1 MEIDNTEITTQ
12 HDTPIQRQHCSYCGA
27 PLNFSFYFCLSCA
40 TPYKPLANVIS
51 PYMPRQLTESELI
64 KKKAP
69 NVWRVFWTYCV
80 VLCVVIIFSLCM
92 GDDGAA
98 KKYTMFFASACMV
111 LTTVVF
117 EFIYWPSLA
126 VQLKRLGLFTKYAL
140 LALPILAVLLLLNFA
155 WHSFVINLDP
165 DIRSF
170 SETLNEMNLGPVATI
185 FVFCLIPGITEEIAY
200 RGLIQHWLQTAL
212 SPWRAIVLASAL
224 FTAMHL
230 SVVSAP
236 YIFLL
241 SLLLGWL
248 KYKTGSLYPS
258 MLIHILHN
266 YAAITIF
273 PLLDS

>member
-1 MEIDNTEITTQ
+1 
-12 HDTPIQRQHCSYCGA
+12 
-27 PLNFSFYFCLSCA
+27 
-40 TPYKPLANVIS
+40 
-51 PYMPRQLTESELI
+51 MPRQLTESELI

-185 FVFCLIPGITEEIAY
+185 LVFCLIPGITEEIAY

-248 KYKTGSLYPS
+248 KYKTRSLYPS